1 MLETVTKFLWGKES
15 QWAVPAGTA
24 SRRVKIC
31 YPEQRPKKKPNGRNN
46 LYLYSALYFI
56 NDFDLVHFYLIFT
69 VSPWVASVDIILI
82 LQFRKLEL
90 RVSKMTFSEAVK
102 LISVSFRN
110 PVLFTLHP
118 FSSSGQGTG
127 PGGTVVLIGLHLR
140 ITWEAL

>member
-31 YPEQRPKKKPNGRNN
+31 YPEQRPKKKTNGRNN

-69 VSPWVASVDIILI
+69 VSLWVASVDIILI

-102 LISVSFRN
+102 LNKCLFQESSAFHFASFFLKR
-110 PVLFTLHP
+110 T
-118 FSSSGQGTG
+118 
-127 PGGTVVLIGLHLR
+127 R
-140 ITWEAL
+140 YRAR